1 MLVLNIIQVIVS
13 IILIIAILMQER
25 SSGVAGLFG
34 GGDSGGFYQ
43 TRRGLEKIIFI
54 TTIVLI
60 AVFAGLSILHL
71 II

>member
-1 MLVLNIIQVIVS
+1 MFVLNIAQVAVS
-13 IILIIAILMQER
+13 IALIIAILMQER

-34 GGDSGGFYQ
+34 GGDNSGFYQ

-71 II
+71 IL